1 MDFRYLLQI
10 LRAHWLFITILSLV
24 AGLGGLAA
32 TYIIPEKYS
41 ASTKILIRPQKEVE
55 ASPGSTKQ
63 MMDYPVSFNIP
74 VESISQ
80 TYAEIMVSEAVATKV
95 VEILHLDVRTP
106 KVDPRWYVQIFRE
119 IRNWVKVA
127 VKNTWDF
134 VRFGRI
140 ERKTPYWQAV
150 EDVLEALKAEP
161 VKDTYLFTL
170 TASANEPDVAK
181 HIANTAAQ
189 VFMEYTR
196 DSRLREGGTSTEF
209 IGKNLETVQG
219 ELKKARSGIDRFRKQ
234 SNAASLDEEL
244 TLKLNAISQ
253 FEADIET
260 GRKQLREIEAELA
273 VLRAQEAG
281 QRKEIHSSTTLA
293 KNPVLQQLE
302 TELASFEVELA
313 GLNQTLNPAHPK
325 VQSMEAKIAEA
336 KNRIQAETA
345 QVREKD
351 TSVANPLQQEL
362 EKRLLD
368 RTALRDS
375 LLARLDSLGTTVQ
388 RYQSDIGRLTSH
400 KSELARLTLDMSALE
415 DTYKLVSKE
424 YAESRLAA
432 ARDISEI
439 RVIHPAT
446 QPLYPVRP
454 IKIYYAG
461 GGLAMG
467 FLIALGLVLFID
479 YLDRHLR
486 TREDIEGTFGIPVL
500 ATLPHARLS
509 AGRAELI
516 NGPRISGS
524 LPWSTLD
531 HDSESQE
538 GKRSDSQN

>member
-10 LRAHWLFITILSLV
+10 LRAHWLFITILSV
-24 AGLGGLAA
+24 VSGLGGLAA
-32 TYIIPEKYS
+32 TYVIPEKYN

-55 ASPGSTKQ
+55 ASPGSKA

-106 KVDPRWYVQIFRE
+106 KVDHRWYIQSLRE
-119 IRNWVKVA
+119 MRDWVKLG

-134 VRFGRI
+134 VRYGRI
-140 ERKTPYWQAV
+140 EKKTPYWQAV
-150 EDVLEALKAEP
+150 EDVLDALKAEP

-170 TASANEPDVAK
+170 TASAGEPDVAK
-181 HIANTAAQ
+181 HIANTSAQ

-196 DSRLREGGTSTEF
+196 DSRLQEGGTSTEF
-209 IGKNLETVQG
+209 IAKNLETVQG
-219 ELKKARSGIDRFRKQ
+219 ELKKARTDIDRFRKRT
-234 SNAASLDEEL
+234 NAASLDEEL
-244 TLKLNAISQ
+244 TLKLNVISQ
-253 FEADIET
+253 FESDIET
-260 GRKQLREIEAELA
+260 GRKQLREVEAELA
-273 VLRAQEAG
+273 VLRLQEAG
-281 QRKEIHSSTTLA
+281 QHKEIHSSTTLA

-302 TELASFEVELA
+302 TEVASYEVELA
-313 GLNQTLNPAHPK
+313 GLRQTLNPSHPK
-325 VQSMEAKIAEA
+325 IQSLVAKIGEA
-336 KNRIQAETA
+336 RIRIQAETA

-368 RTALRDS
+368 RSAIRDS

-388 RYQSDIGRLTSH
+388 RYHSDIGQLISH
-400 KSELARLTLDMSALE
+400 KSELARLTLDLNTLE
-415 DTYKLVSKE
+415 DTYKLVTKE

-461 GGLAMG
+461 GGLATG
-467 FLIALGLVLFID
+467 FLLALGLVLFID
-479 YLDRHLR
+479 YMDRHLR
-486 TREDIEGTFGIPVL
+486 TREDIEGVFGIPVL

-509 AGRAELI
+509 GGRAELT
-516 NGPRISGS
+516 NGPRVTAS

-531 HDSESQE
+531 RDSESQE
-538 GKRSDSQN
+538 GKMSDPQN